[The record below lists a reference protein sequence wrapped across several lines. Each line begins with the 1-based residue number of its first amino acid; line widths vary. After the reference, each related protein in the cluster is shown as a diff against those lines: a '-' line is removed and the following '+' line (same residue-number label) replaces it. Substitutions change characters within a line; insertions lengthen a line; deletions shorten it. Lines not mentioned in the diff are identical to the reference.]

1 MRLQI
6 NYRNKNMSFY
16 ENVSSIEIKK
26 DAGTLDYI
34 QNSMYNTIPLEY
46 IYEFYIDNRVYAVNY
61 CKEKK
66 NNE

>member
-16 ENVSSIEIKK
+16 ENVSRVETKR
-26 DAGTLDYI
+26 DAGTLVFI
-34 QNSMYNTIPLEY
+34 QDAVYTIPLEY